1 MVDKINGYGRTEL
14 PASSSRSGGVKRAD
28 QGESTRSAGN
38 EESTRTDAVA
48 LTDTAVRLKRIE
60 ASLAEQPDVDQ
71 ARVDAVRER
80 IESGDYQVDG
90 NEIARRLL
98 QMEQQLS

>member
-14 PASSSRSGGVKRAD
+14 PATSSRTGGVKRTD
-28 QGESTRSAGN
+28 QGESARSAGS

-60 ASLAEQPDVDQ
+60 AGLAEQPEVDQ

-80 IESGDYQVDG
+80 IESGDYKVDG